1 MSGLSSSER
10 EYALLVAQLDA
21 LDHDID
27 TARAT
32 ARQAA
37 HPRGTGFKLH
47 LHGEPAPEPP
57 SGEAVRLADGAQI
70 VIRPVCPDDRDELQV
85 AFAHLGAISRFR
97 RYRRPVEH
105 LTARQLSELCDVDH
119 DTHEGLIALTG
130 DGECVGAARF
140 VRAPDDPAQAEFTC
154 TVADA
159 WQRRGVGTAL
169 VERLAARAR
178 ALGVEHFVAVMLVGN
193 DPARRL
199 VHRVGREVTEHR
211 EGGEIEITGVPRD
224 LAQ

>member
-1 MSGLSSSER
+1 MSSLSSRER
-10 EYALLVAQLDA
+10 EYALLVAQLHA
-21 LDHDID
+21 LEHDID

-32 ARQAA
+32 ARRAA
-37 HPRGTGFKLH
+37 HPHGTGFTLH
-47 LHGEPAPEPP
+47 PHDEPAPP

-70 VIRPVCPDDRDELQV
+70 VIRPVSPDDRDELRV
-85 AFAHLGAISRFR
+85 AFAHLGALSRFR

-105 LTARQLSELCDVDH
+105 LTNRQLSELCDVDH
-119 DTHEGLIALTG
+119 ETHEGLIALTG

-193 DPARRL
+193 EPARRL
-199 VHRVGREVTEHR
+199 VHHVGREVIEHR
-211 EGGEIEITGVPRD
+211 EGGEIEVTGVPRD
-224 LAQ
+224 LSE

>member
-10 EYALLVAQLDA
+10 EHVLLVAQLHA

-27 TARAT
+27 TARAM
-32 ARQAA
+32 AREAA
-37 HPRGTGFKLH
+37 HPHGTRFKLH

-70 VIRPVCPDDRDELQV
+70 VIRPVSADDRDELRV

-97 RYRRPVEH
+97 RYRRPVEQ

-119 DTHEGLIALTG
+119 DTHEGLIALTR

-169 VERLAARAR
+169 VERLAARAC
-178 ALGVEHFVAVMLVGN
+178 ALGVEHFVAVMLAGN
-193 DPARRL
+193 KPARRL
-199 VHRVGREVTEHR
+199 VHHVGREVTEHR
-211 EGGEIEITGVPRD
+211 EGGEIEVIGVPRD
-224 LAQ
+224 LSR

>member
-1 MSGLSSSER
+1 M
-10 EYALLVAQLDA
+10 
-21 LDHDID
+21 
-27 TARAT
+27 
-32 ARQAA
+32 
-37 HPRGTGFKLH
+37 
-47 LHGEPAPEPP
+47 
-57 SGEAVRLADGAQI
+57 RLADGAPI
-70 VIRPVCPDDRDELQV
+70 VIRPVSADDRDELQV

-119 DTHEGLIALTG
+119 DTHEGLIALIA

-169 VERLAARAR
+169 VERLAERAR
-178 ALGVEHFVAVMLVGN
+178 ALGVEHFVAVMLAGN
-193 DPARRL
+193 EPARRL
-199 VHRVGREVTEHR
+199 VHHVGREVTEHR
-211 EGGEIEITGVPRD
+211 EGGEIEVTGVPRD
-224 LAQ
+224 RSR